1 MAEPSAGVAE
11 VTSRQVALAS
21 GAQLGAKG
29 AHLLLNVA
37 STLIVVRYLP
47 EADFGE
53 YVVVLSTVMLAGL
66 VGEFGL
72 PALAVREIVRRPDQ
86 RDEIL
91 GTVVGL
97 RLAFTV
103 VACGLIQL
111 VLVAIGSSPTAH
123 VAALIASVSLIFDAF
138 FTVIVVTHAE
148 MRQHLE
154 AFLRL
159 GMEIVEITVLVG
171 LVAAGATLP
180 MLFLAPVVGACAGA
194 CGAYAVAHRTFGL
207 APRVSRP
214 HTWPLLREAA
224 VIGPTVIIGVA
235 YLKSD
240 GLILAA
246 RRSNVEVAHYGAAA
260 QPIEYL
266 FLSSAVVVGVVF
278 PLLARAFG
286 AGDELRFQTTYRAG
300 TELLFTGCLL
310 VPLTV
315 ALCGTAMLDV
325 AYAGKYNDAAVP
337 FLVLSVA
344 FVLMVSNA
352 WRSFVLLAA
361 GQQVATLRY
370 DLVACVVALVAGL
383 SLVGPFGATGAA
395 IATLCV
401 AFVVAAMSLVAVRRR
416 VAVSLRPAPLAIAA
430 GAAVGAGAL
439 GAVTSKLG
447 AGPFAQATVAIA
459 GYVLLIG
466 LFARPSIAELVGE
479 SDHGSAEELEFA
491 DGVGPSPE
499 EIELRAPSPAAFA
512 GPTDPAGAAVKR
524 PIGAGSGGPR

>member
-310 VPLTV
+310 VPLAV
-315 ALCGTAMLDV
+315 ALSGPAMLDV
-325 AYAGKYNDAAVP
+325 AYAGKYDDAAVP

-344 FVLMVSNA
+344 FVQMVSNA

-370 DLVACVVALVAGL
+370 DLVACVVALVAGFA
-383 SLVGPFGATGAA
+383 LVGPYGASGAA
-395 IATLCV
+395 AATLCV
-401 AFVVAAMSLVAVRRR
+401 AVAVAVMSLMAIRRR
-416 VAVSLRPAPLAIAA
+416 VAASLRPAPLVTVAAVAVAA
-430 GAAVGAGAL
+430 GGVGWS
-439 GAVTSKLG
+439 TSMLG
-447 AGPFAQATVAIA
+447 AGPFLQTAVAI
-459 GYVLLIG
+459 GIYCLVVG
-466 LFARPSIAELVGE
+466 LVARPSISDLVG
-479 SDHGSAEELEFA
+479 GEERE
-491 DGVGPSPE
+491 
-499 EIELRAPSPAAFA
+499 
-512 GPTDPAGAAVKR
+512 PTDRSGSSSPTALAGLDAASDPPVAA
-524 PIGAGSGGPR
+524 IAGGSGGDR